1 MKKHIIAI
9 VFLCIALPHAHAQ
22 QWLDALKGIATQAI
36 DSATG
41 GKLTQIAIVGEWHY
55 AAPATKL
62 SSNDTL
68 TSLGGSA
75 ISSVVNGKIEDI
87 ATKIGIKE
95 GLCSITFNNDNTFSM
110 PIAKKAIDGQYTFDA
125 ATHEIV
131 LTIGKFANI
140 KGKAYI
146 NGEELQLLFPT
157 EKFMDFIIALGSKVS
172 ALKSVTSLLEKYDNI
187 ELGLAFKK

>member
-1 MKKHIIAI
+1 MKKSLIAI
-9 VFLCIALPHAHAQ
+9 VFLCIALQNVQAQ

-41 GKLTQIAIVGEWHY
+41 GKLTQVAIVGTWNY
-55 AAPATKL
+55 SAPATKL
-62 SSNDTL
+62 SSDDML

-75 ISSVVNGKIEDI
+75 ISSMVNGKIEDI
-87 ATKIGIKE
+87 AAKIGIKE
-95 GLCSITFNNDNTFSM
+95 GICSITFNDDNTFSM
-110 PIAKKAIDGQYTFDA
+110 PIGKKSIDGKYTFDA
-125 ATHEIV
+125 ATHEIM

-157 EKFMDFIIALGSKVS
+157 EKFMDFVIALGSKVS
-172 ALKSVTSLLEKYDNI
+172 ALKSVTSVLEKYDHI